1 MQRTN
6 NSFQA
11 HLAGLKERGFKE
23 SYSSDSVSHQYTCE
37 NSESGLNE
45 HKLRNILYDQWHFR
59 RQTSSRTMLDT
70 KKNATFWLQKYCC
83 LQWLLMI
90 ILFVQWIVNMLWQN
104 KRPSSPVIT
113 TNVFLSNATKSHA
126 WETWSHFHVI
136 FCTAKNIQLSQ
147 NEFSFLPDL
156 FWFLSFGQNNDHG
169 ESILL
174 LIEWRLMVVAIIS
187 QVFLHIFFPAKM
199 KRGRTNN
206 SC

>member
-1 MQRTN
+1 M
-6 NSFQA
+6 F
-11 HLAGLKERGFKE
+11 
-23 SYSSDSVSHQYTCE
+23 
-37 NSESGLNE
+37 
-45 HKLRNILYDQWHFR
+45 
-59 RQTSSRTMLDT
+59 
-70 KKNATFWLQKYCC
+70 
-83 LQWLLMI
+83 
-90 ILFVQWIVNMLWQN
+90 WQN
-104 KRPSSPVIT
+104 KRASSPVIA

-187 QVFLHIFFPAKM
+187 QVFLHIFFPAKDE
-199 KRGRTNN
+199 KREKQTTLAKTCQKWRHVEPLHAKSGRYLRYISANFFGI
-206 SC
+206 SAKF